1 MNRPAGCRALQLVAR
16 APFANMADLVRSWPR
31 RLAWR
36 LNVSHSPIAL
46 VASLGLL
53 GARGVVSEIDD
64 DGGGG
69 SNRMRLIFC
78 LARRP
83 DGFLMTRHDV
93 HRRGGF
99 VISVRINRAI

>member
-1 MNRPAGCRALQLVAR
+1 MNCPAGWCALQLVAR
-16 APFANMADLVRSWPR
+16 TLLADMADWVRSWPR

-36 LNVSHSPIAL
+36 LHVSHSPFAL

-53 GARGVVSEIDD
+53 GARGVVSEIVD

-69 SNRMRLIFC
+69 SSRTRLFFC
-78 LARRP
+78 LAWRP
-83 DGFLMTRHDV
+83 DGFLMTRHAV

-99 VISVRINRAI
+99 VISVRINRAV